1 VAEDKKVSIVFT
13 ADKVFDTNPQ
23 EEKWNIPSVKKII
36 AVASGKGGVG
46 KSTTAVN
53 IALALS
59 KLGKKVAIFDA
70 DIYGPSIPTMLGY
83 VTEARGKAYA
93 DEARVVYNA
102 AQTLATEMA
111 ALGHSN
117 ADIQA
122 CLNDAADGNM
132 DSSYTDETLK
142 TMGSR
147 YHTLVGADINA
158 QIEADDTDGKGYQI
172 EMHDTIAGSLAKVI
186 YIRGDY
192 KVTIIAGGTT
202 TVEKIEAGA

>member
-1 VAEDKKVSIVFT
+1 MLNNIVWDLFNIKKKVIKSVYYIMEVIVMNMLKKDNKGFT
-13 ADKVFDTNPQ
+13 LV
-23 EEKWNIPSVKKII
+23 EII
-36 AVASGKGGVG
+36 VVL
-46 KSTTAVN
+46 V
-53 IALALS
+53 ILAIL
-59 KLGKKVAIFDA
+59 AA
-70 DIYGPSIPTMLGY
+70 AMIPTMLGY

-132 DSSYTDETLK
+132 DNSYTDDTLK

>member
-1 VAEDKKVSIVFT
+1 MNMLKKDNKGFTLVEIIV
-13 ADKVFDTNPQ
+13 VLV
-23 EEKWNIPSVKKII
+23 I
-36 AVASGKGGVG
+36 
-46 KSTTAVN
+46 
-53 IALALS
+53 LAIL
-59 KLGKKVAIFDA
+59 AA
-70 DIYGPSIPTMLGY
+70 AMIPTMLGY

-117 ADIQA
+117 EVIEA
-122 CLNDAADGNM
+122 CLNDAADGTM
-132 DSSYTDETLK
+132 DESYTDETLK

-147 YHTLVGADINA
+147 YHTLVGDDINA

-172 EMHDTIAGSLAKVI
+172 EMNENIAGSLAKVI

-202 TVEKIEAGA
+202 TVEKVDAGAES

>member
-1 VAEDKKVSIVFT
+1 MNMFKKDNKGFTLVEIIV
-13 ADKVFDTNPQ
+13 VLV
-23 EEKWNIPSVKKII
+23 I
-36 AVASGKGGVG
+36 
-46 KSTTAVN
+46 
-53 IALALS
+53 LAIL
-59 KLGKKVAIFDA
+59 AA
-70 DIYGPSIPTMLGY
+70 AMIPTMLGY

-117 ADIQA
+117 DDIEA
-122 CLNDAADGNM
+122 CLNDAADGTM

-158 QIEADDTDGKGYQI
+158 QIDADDTVGKGYQI

-202 TVEKIEAGA
+202 TVEKIDAGA

>member
-1 VAEDKKVSIVFT
+1 MMLNNIVWDLFNIKKGNIKIKSIYYIMEVIVMNMLKKDNKGFT
-13 ADKVFDTNPQ
+13 LV
-23 EEKWNIPSVKKII
+23 EII
-36 AVASGKGGVG
+36 VVL
-46 KSTTAVN
+46 V
-53 IALALS
+53 ILAIL
-59 KLGKKVAIFDA
+59 AA
-70 DIYGPSIPTMLGY
+70 AMIPTMLGY
-83 VTEARGKAYA
+83 VTEARGNAYA

-102 AQTLATEMA
+102 AQTLATELA

-117 ADIQA
+117 DDIEA
-122 CLNDAADGNM
+122 CLNDAADGTM

>member
-1 VAEDKKVSIVFT
+1 MNMLKKDNKGFTLVEIIV
-13 ADKVFDTNPQ
+13 VLV
-23 EEKWNIPSVKKII
+23 I
-36 AVASGKGGVG
+36 
-46 KSTTAVN
+46 
-53 IALALS
+53 LAIL
-59 KLGKKVAIFDA
+59 AA
-70 DIYGPSIPTMLGY
+70 AMIPTMLGY

-117 ADIQA
+117 DDIEA
-122 CLNDAADGNM
+122 CLNDAADGTM
-132 DSSYTDETLK
+132 DNSYTDETLK

-147 YHTLVGADINA
+147 YHTLVGDDINA
-158 QIEADDTDGKGYQI
+158 QIEADDTEGKGYQI
-172 EMHDTIAGSLAKVI
+172 EMNENIAGSLAKVI

-202 TVEKIEAGA
+202 TVEKVDAGAES

>member
-1 VAEDKKVSIVFT
+1 MMLNNIVWDLFNIKKGNIKIKSIYYIMEVIVMNMLKKDNKGFT
-13 ADKVFDTNPQ
+13 LV
-23 EEKWNIPSVKKII
+23 EII
-36 AVASGKGGVG
+36 VVL
-46 KSTTAVN
+46 V
-53 IALALS
+53 ILAIL
-59 KLGKKVAIFDA
+59 AA
-70 DIYGPSIPTMLGY
+70 AMIPTMLGY

-117 ADIQA
+117 DDIEA
-122 CLNDAADGNM
+122 CLNDAADGTM